1 MCSCPAVPLKLINMK
16 KRVFENWKTTFI
28 GLALLI
34 GTGIAVATKLAT
46 WEQAMLL
53 LPTILGMI
61 WVKDTVLKP

>member
-1 MCSCPAVPLKLINMK
+1 MK

-34 GTGIAVATKLAT
+34 WTGIAVATKLAT